1 VLFQEEH
8 TMTMKTTILLGLS
21 GLLLITAC
29 DSKEGGGDS
38 AADGEVA
45 TGEDSAEPEYEVPDV
60 EDDFGQTLIGRSYA
74 VDLGGATFVQPP
86 GIGAILGS
94 LLTQDV
100 LIGVTGAGDTTLDLV
115 GALSVEGGT
124 AQDFCSAAIVFPAPA
139 DFTNPPIFTVGPQ
152 DTSLAVS
159 GETVT
164 IFGMELGGTFSAD
177 GTLFE
182 NGGFAGEVDMR
193 ELVQVVDALGGTA
206 DEACG
211 TLEAI
216 GAACAACSSDG
227 AEACLVLE
235 AVDVAAAEIPGQ
247 QVEANTECD
256 PARCEAGC

>member
-1 VLFQEEH
+1 
-8 TMTMKTTILLGLS
+8 MTIKTTILLGLS
-21 GLLLITAC
+21 GLLLTSAC
-29 DSKEGGGDS
+29 GSKDDGDS

-45 TGEDSAEPEYEVPDV
+45 TDEDSAEPEYEVPDV
-60 EDDFGQTLIGRSYA
+60 EDGFGETLIGRSYA
-74 VDLGGATFVQPP
+74 VDLAGATFVQPP

-139 DFTNPPIFTVGPQ
+139 DFANPPIFTVGPQ

-159 GETVT
+159 GATVT

-182 NGGFAGEVDMR
+182 NGGFAGEIDMR

-206 DEACG
+206 EEACA

-216 GAACAACSSDG
+216 GAACSACSSDG
-227 AEACLVLE
+227 AAACLVFE
-235 AVDVAAAEIPGQ
+235 AIDVAAAEVPGQ

-256 PARCEAGC
+256 QDRCEAGC